1 MLGRGLLLAAAVTAL
16 DQFVKWLILT
26 RVMVPPHAIRVTFFF
41 DLVLSWNT
49 GISFGLFAGRPEY
62 GGLLF
67 VAVAIAITLALVA
80 WLARVDRGLLAL
92 AIGLVIGGAVGNV
105 IDRLRFGA
113 VVDFLYFHLGDYAF
127 PAFNVADSAITV
139 GVALILI
146 DSLFGEGRSR
156 K

>member
-1 MLGRGLLLAAAVTAL
+1 MLARGLLLAAAVTAL
-16 DQFVKWLILT
+16 DQLVKWLILT
-26 RVMVPPHAIRVTFFF
+26 KVMIPPHAIPVTFFF
-41 DLVLSWNT
+41 DLVLSWNR
-49 GISFGLFAGRPEY
+49 GISFGLFAGHPEI
-62 GGLLF
+62 GGWLF
-67 VAVAIAITLALVA
+67 VAVAVAITLALVL
-80 WLARVDRGLLAL
+80 WLARIDRGLLAI
-92 AIGLVIGGAVGNV
+92 AIGLVIGGAVGNI

-113 VVDFLYFHLGDYAF
+113 VVDFLYFHLGGYAF